1 MRVLFV
7 ASECYPLIKTGGLA
21 DVVGALPQALGRL
34 GAEVRVLLPNYPEV
48 AGALGGTRVVG
59 RFRERGGDVTL
70 LAGEASGLDVIA
82 LDAPHLF
89 DRPGSPYHMPDGQ
102 DWPDNHVRFATLSG
116 IAARIGCEGVAGW
129 RPDVV
134 HAHDWQAGLAPFY
147 IRLATVP
154 CARTVFTI
162 HNMAYQGVVPTT
174 ELDTLGIPSRF
185 YTADGMEYWGA
196 LSLLKSGIVY
206 SDRVTTVSPTYAQ
219 ELRTGEFG
227 MGLEGAVSARA
238 KDFTGILNGID
249 DTVWNPRTDRL
260 IPATYSP
267 RDLSG
272 KAADKA
278 ALQAAFGLDVDP
290 SRPVFTVISRL
301 AYQKGLDILLAVL
314 PELIERGGQLVL
326 LGSGDPDLQR
336 AYMDAAAGH
345 PGRVGVRIGYD
356 ESLSHLAQAG
366 ADAIIIPSRFEPCGL
381 TQLYGLRYGTLPIV
395 ARTGGLADTV
405 IDANDAALA
414 RNIGT
419 GFVFY
424 PVNADRLRFAVE
436 RAIALWYGAPE
447 VWRRLQVNAM
457 AQPVGWHASA
467 ERYLDLYRSLPA
479 EGPEAPAQPEA
490 PAGKPAAP
498 KKPARPRAATAAPK
512 AKPATAARKSRK
524 SPTSGK
530 NGG

>member
-7 ASECYPLIKTGGLA
+7 ASECFPLVKTGGLA
-21 DVVGALPQALGRL
+21 DVVGALPLALSRL
-34 GAEVRVLLPNYPEV
+34 GTDVRVLLPNYPQV
-48 AGALGGTRVVG
+48 AGSLGRTRVIG
-59 RFRERGGDVTL
+59 RFRERGGEVTL
-70 LAGEASGLDVIA
+70 LSATAGGLNVIA

-89 DRPGSPYHMPDGQ
+89 DRPGTPYNTPEGQ
-102 DWPDNHVRFATLSG
+102 DWPDNHVRFATLAG
-116 IAARIGCEGVAGW
+116 IAARIACEGVDGW

-134 HAHDWQAGLAPFY
+134 HAHDWQAGLTPFY

-162 HNMAYQGVVPTT
+162 HNMAYQGVVPAT

-227 MGLEGAVSARA
+227 MGLEGTVSARA
-238 KDFTGILNGID
+238 ADFSGILNGID
-249 DTVWNPRTDRL
+249 DNVWNPRTDKL
-260 IPATYSP
+260 LPATYSTK
-267 RDLSG
+267 DMDG
-272 KAADKA
+272 KAANKA
-278 ALQAAFGLDVDP
+278 ALQAAFGLEVNP
-290 SRPVFTVISRL
+290 TRPVFAVISRL

-356 ESLSHLAQAG
+356 EPLSHLAQAG

-381 TQLYGLRYGTLPIV
+381 TQLYALRYGTLPIV

-436 RAIALWYGAPE
+436 RAIALWYGAPD
-447 VWRRLQVNAM
+447 VWQRLRANAM
-457 AQPVGWHASA
+457 AQPVGWRASA
-467 ERYLDLYRSLPA
+467 ERYLELYRSLPA
-479 EGPEAPAQPEA
+479 RGPEPAKEAGKNGAAKSAPAKATVIPAPEKAAPPRKVA
-490 PAGKPAAP
+490 PA
-498 KKPARPRAATAAPK
+498 
-512 AKPATAARKSRK
+512 KSRK
-524 SPTSGK
+524 RSTAAK
-530 NGG
+530 NDA